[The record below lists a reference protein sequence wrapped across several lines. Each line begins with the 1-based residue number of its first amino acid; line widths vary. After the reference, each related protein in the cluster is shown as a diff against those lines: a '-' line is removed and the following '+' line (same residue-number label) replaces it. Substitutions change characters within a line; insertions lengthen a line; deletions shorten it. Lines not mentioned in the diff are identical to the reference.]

1 MTTMQDFNP
10 QNLRHAKLVDRY
22 ARYIQSPGLR
32 LKFLKGAMQLV
43 PPNGWLMKLPL
54 VGALPYRAKL
64 VMELSKVMPLD
75 GRAPLGI
82 RLTTL
87 LYRARY
93 AVYAACVV
101 VTLMASVSLVYLI
114 SKVASGLFASTAK
127 GAAAERGS
135 ETPGTPDGE
144 AGAPLPAAAGITNV
158 WLAEHGAGYE
168 FYSNGARVFTE
179 RETAGTA
186 RNFYRFR
193 LSALASGDDQG
204 ERLARPV
211 GIIYH
216 ISESDLLPFD
226 DQHNSSLQ
234 RHSQGLLEYARE
246 KQLYNYVI
254 DRFGR
259 IYRIVRDEEMANHA
273 GGSLWS
279 DGQFV
284 YVSLNASFIGVC
296 FEGQSRRGPRLG
308 ADGINEAQIY
318 AARVLTA
325 VLRSKYAIADANCV
339 THGLV
344 SVSPSNKLM
353 GYHTDWVTAF
363 PFEALGLGS
372 KYDTELVAI
381 SHLGFAYDS
390 AYIAAAG
397 GKRWPGLDKAD
408 AALKEAAQQD
418 GMTVDEKRRAMAAV
432 FDRLYTKQHE
442 IDKSEESGVRSQ
454 KSE

>member
-1 MTTMQDFNP
+1 MQDFNP

-32 LKFLKGAMQLV
+32 LKFLKGAMQLA
-43 PPNGWLMKLPL
+43 PPNAWLMKLPL
-54 VGALPYRAKL
+54 VGTLPYRAML
-64 VMELSKVMPLD
+64 VMELSKVLPLA

-101 VTLMASVSLVYLI
+101 VTLMVSVSLVYWI
-114 SKVASGLFASTAK
+114 SKAASGLFASTEAK
-127 GAAAERGS
+127 GAAAERA
-135 ETPGTPDGE
+135 PE
-144 AGAPLPAAAGITNV
+144 ASGAPGSDAVPTIPAEAGITNV

-179 RETAGTA
+179 HETAGVA

-193 LSALASGDDQG
+193 LSALASGADEG
-204 ERLARPV
+204 ERRNRPV
-211 GIIYH
+211 GILYH

-273 GGSLWS
+273 GGSVWS
-279 DGQFV
+279 DSQFV

-296 FEGQSRRGPRLG
+296 FEGQSRRGKAIG

-325 VLRSKYAIADANCV
+325 VLRSKYGIEDANCV

-344 SVSPSNKLM
+344 SISPSNKLM

-381 SHLGFAYDS
+381 SHLGFRYDS

-418 GMTVDEKRRAMAAV
+418 SVTVDEKRRAMAAV
-432 FDRLYTKQHE
+432 FDHLYTKQHE
-442 IDKSEESGVRSQ
+442 IDKAVTSDE
-454 KSE
+454 

>member
-1 MTTMQDFNP
+1 MQDFNP

-22 ARYIQSPGLR
+22 ARYIESPGLR
-32 LKFLKGAMQLV
+32 LKFLKSAMQLV
-43 PPNGWLMKLPL
+43 PPSGRLMRLPL
-54 VGALPYRAKL
+54 VGTLPYRAML
-64 VMELSKVMPLD
+64 VLEVSKVMPLD
-75 GRAPLGI
+75 GHAPLGI

-93 AVYAACVV
+93 GVYAALVAL
-101 VTLMASVSLVYLI
+101 TLFASVSRVYMI
-114 SKVASGLFASTAK
+114 SKVASGLFASTEAR
-127 GAAAERGS
+127 GAAAERAPDAS
-135 ETPGTPDGE
+135 GTPNGE
-144 AGAPLPAAAGITNV
+144 AVSALPAGAGITKV
-158 WLAEHGAGYE
+158 WLAEHGDGYE

-179 RETAGTA
+179 HETAGTP

-193 LSALASGDDQG
+193 LSTLGAGADEG
-204 ERLARPV
+204 ERLTRPV

-216 ISESDLLPFD
+216 ISESDLAPFD

-234 RHSQGLLEYARE
+234 RHSRGLLEYARE
-246 KQLYNYVI
+246 KQLYHYVI

-273 GGSLWS
+273 GGSVWG

-284 YVSLNASFIGVC
+284 YVSLNASFIGIC
-296 FEGQSRRGPRLG
+296 FEGQSRHGKAIG

-325 VLRSKYAIADANCV
+325 VLRSKYAIDDANCV

-344 SVSPSNKLM
+344 SVGTSNKLM

-363 PFEALGLGS
+363 PFEALGLAS
-372 KYDTELVAI
+372 KYDTEVAAI
-381 SHLGFAYDS
+381 SRLGFGYDA

-408 AALKEAAQQD
+408 AALRQAAEQA
-418 GMTVDEKRRAMAAV
+418 GITVDQERLALAAV
-432 FDRLYTKQHE
+432 FDRLYAKQHE
-442 IDKSEESGVRSQ
+442 LDKGALSVEP
-454 KSE
+454 

>member
-1 MTTMQDFNP
+1 MQDFNP

-32 LKFLKGAMQLV
+32 LKFLKSAMQLA
-43 PPNGWLMKLPL
+43 PPSGRLVRLPL
-54 VGALPYRAKL
+54 VGTLGYRAML
-64 VMELSKVMPLD
+64 VLELSKVMPLS

-93 AVYAACVV
+93 AVYAACVAL
-101 VTLMASVSLVYLI
+101 TLIASVSLVYLI
-114 SKVASGLFASTAK
+114 SKVASGLFASTEAR
-127 GAAAERGS
+127 GAAAERAP
-135 ETPGTPDGE
+135 EGTGAPTGE
-144 AGAPLPAAAGITNV
+144 AVSALPAASGITKV
-158 WLAEHGAGYE
+158 WLAEHGNGYE
-168 FYSNGARVFTE
+168 FYSNGARVFTQH
-179 RETAGTA
+179 ETAGTA

-193 LSALASGDDQG
+193 LSALGEGTDEG

-216 ISESDLLPFD
+216 ISESDLAPFD

-246 KQLYNYVI
+246 KQLYHYVI

-273 GGSLWS
+273 GGSVWS

-284 YVSLNASFIGVC
+284 YVSLNASFIGIC
-296 FEGQSRRGPRLG
+296 FEGQSRRGKAIG

-325 VLRSKYAIADANCV
+325 VLRSKYGIDDANCV

-344 SVSPSNKLM
+344 SVGTTNRLM

-372 KYDTELVAI
+372 KYDSELVAV
-381 SHLGFAYDS
+381 SRLGFAYDA

-408 AALKEAAQQD
+408 AALGQAAQQA
-418 GMTVDEKRRAMAAV
+418 GVSVDQERRARTAI
-432 FDRLYTKQHE
+432 FDRLYTRQHE
-442 IDKSEESGVRSQ
+442 LDKSEESGVRSQ
-454 KSE
+454 ESER